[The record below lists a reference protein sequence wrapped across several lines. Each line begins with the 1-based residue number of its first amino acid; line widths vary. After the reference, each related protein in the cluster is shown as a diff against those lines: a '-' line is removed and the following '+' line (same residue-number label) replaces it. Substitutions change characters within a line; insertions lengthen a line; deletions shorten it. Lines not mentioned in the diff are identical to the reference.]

1 MQLASIMIV
10 HNVKNK
16 VMYRSNKVIRHD
28 YYNKVKTFYP
38 TFMKV
43 LWEENLLIKTKNRTL
58 NVHTEHN

>member
-28 YYNKVKTFYP
+28 YYNKVETFYP

-43 LWEENLLIKTKNRTL
+43 LWEENLLFKTKNRTL
-58 NVHTEHN
+58 NVNTENR